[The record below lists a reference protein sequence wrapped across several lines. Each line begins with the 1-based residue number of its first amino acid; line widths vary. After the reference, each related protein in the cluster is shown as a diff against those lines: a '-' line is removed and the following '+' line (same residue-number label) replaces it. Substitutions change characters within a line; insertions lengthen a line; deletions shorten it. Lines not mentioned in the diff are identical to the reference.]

1 MPTMSASKLLP
12 HEVVEKMYIQLVE
25 GRAEGINDK
34 EDEVQKMLLHEKRDL
49 WLRNEGLFSTY
60 SGFYI
65 ELEQLNKD
73 LEVLKNSPNPD
84 GQEVDCN
91 AVEVKAITKMLTQAG
106 GNIDLAQ
113 LKTNLD
119 SLEVH
124 KKSFKVLQGLK
135 KVLQSPI
142 IERPESEK
150 TLHLDSFQKVCDSAE
165 TQERRSAP
173 VQRAPRPQGSR
184 YSGLG
189 SRLVP
194 TCQASSPPPPL
205 HRCQCPVPSFHLVQ
219 VLHYTVNMLKA
230 ADLLKVSSYDLDL
243 RIHHPCRSTNFGWIP
258 PRCAMLQAPPL
269 PMRSLELKNSTPV
282 ADIRKLR
289 LITAIKTPY
298 LPDGRFDLEA
308 YDKLV
313 HSQIENGVEGVIV
326 GGTTGEGQLMGWD
339 EHIMLIGHTVNCFGG
354 VIKVIGNTGS
364 NSTGEAMHATEQGF
378 AVGMHAALHINPYY
392 GKTSQEGLLLH
403 FQSVLSMGPSVI
415 YNVPTRTGQDIPPS
429 VIVKLMDIPNFAG
442 VKECVGNDRIKGY
455 TERNIAVWS
464 GNDDQCHDARWDFGA
479 RGVISVVSNLIP
491 GLMRDLIIKGKD
503 KGLNEKLLPLINW
516 LFVEPNPIGLNTALV
531 QLGIVRPVFRLPYV
545 PLDIKKRQEFVELVN
560 SIGREHFVGDRDV
573 QLLSDEDFLVLPRY

>member
-1 MPTMSASKLLP
+1 MDPTVFASSSIVDINNQVQLATATFIIQPAFLFVGFKLEEIFASKGEKVNG
-12 HEVVEKMYIQLVE
+12 EVILCDVDGKLVKGVQVKIKVRGNGKQETKDNARLFVYEDVFDEQEIFVESDEKPVKVFVLSRVGSCNLHKHQHLISQTYNGRYSMRATEIATPVETVHVSVKVTRKTDGEAVGNVEVCIVEVDEAILSLTDSTSLSSGPLELKIYIQLDSKS
-25 GRAEGINDK
+25 N
-34 EDEVQKMLLHEKRDL
+34 
-49 WLRNEGLFSTY
+49 
-60 SGFYI
+60 
-65 ELEQLNKD
+65 
-73 LEVLKNSPNPD
+73 VL
-84 GQEVDCN
+84 CN
-91 AVEVKAITKMLTQAG
+91 IA
-106 GNIDLAQ
+106 NI
-113 LKTNLD
+113 
-119 SLEVH
+119 
-124 KKSFKVLQGLK
+124 
-135 KVLQSPI
+135 
-142 IERPESEK
+142 
-150 TLHLDSFQKVCDSAE
+150 
-165 TQERRSAP
+165 
-173 VQRAPRPQGSR
+173 
-184 YSGLG
+184 
-189 SRLVP
+189 
-194 TCQASSPPPPL
+194 
-205 HRCQCPVPSFHLVQ
+205 
-219 VLHYTVNMLKA
+219 VLHFTVNMLKA
-230 ADLLKVSSYDLDL
+230 ADHLKDSPYDLDL
-243 RIHHPCRSTNFGWIP
+243 RIHHPCRSTNFGWIS

-354 VIKVIGNTGS
+354 AIKVIGNTGS

-455 TERNIAVWS
+455 TERNITVWS

-503 KGLNEKLLPLINW
+503 KGLNGKLLPLINW
-516 LFVEPNPIGLNTALV
+516 LFVEPNPIGLNTALA

-545 PLDIKKRQEFVELVN
+545 PLDVKKRQEFVELVK